1 MTANSSERTVKQS
14 AGETSGAERQ
24 QMKIDAS
31 SNQRQ
36 LPPAGSAAGNRPG
49 FASAATL
56 VTRLV
61 EITDEELLEY
71 ALEFERKH
79 GL

>member
-1 MTANSSERTVKQS
+1 MTANSSERSVQQS
-14 AGETSGAERQ
+14 TGQASGVGRQ
-24 QMKIDAS
+24 QMKIEAS
-31 SNQRQ
+31 SNERQ
-36 LPPAGSAAGNRPG
+36 LPPAGSTADNRPG

-56 VTRLV
+56 VIRLV

-79 GL
+79 DL

>member
-1 MTANSSERTVKQS
+1 
-14 AGETSGAERQ
+14 
-24 QMKIDAS
+24 MKIEAS
-31 SNQRQ
+31 SNERQ
-36 LPPAGSAAGNRPG
+36 LPPAGSTADNRPG